1 MKIEQIYTSC
11 LAEAAYYVESNGEA
25 IVIDPMREPR
35 PILDRLKQDNAKL
48 KYIFETHFHADF
60 VSGHIDLNRETGA
73 PIVFGPG
80 AEAGYDIH
88 VGSDNEVFK
97 VGDLTLKLL
106 HTPGHTMESISLLLL
121 DENDKQVCVFTGDV
135 LFIGDVGRPDLA
147 VKSDLTMEDLAG
159 HMFDSLRNKIMPLND
174 DVIVYPNHGAGS
186 ACGKFMSEETFDT
199 LGHQK
204 EVNYALQDMTKESFV
219 DKVLDGLAP
228 PPQYFPKN
236 AMLNK
241 NGYDT
246 YDSIMEHARQA
257 LDPDHVNKLM
267 KDGAL
272 LLDTRDH
279 VTFQKEYVKGSINI
293 SLDGNF
299 ASWVGTLIE
308 DINQAIVLIV
318 EEERIDEAITRLARV
333 GYNNTVGYLQ
343 GCEKEWKDSGFPVDS
358 IESVSAYKLDKL
370 VGEHKDINILDT
382 RRNSEYQS
390 EHVMGSDVY
399 TLDTVYHN
407 LDELDKDKT
416 YYMYCVTGYRSASL
430 ISILKNNGYKNLIN
444 VEGGLDAIRETEIPL
459 SEYVCPTTI
468 L

>member
-1 MKIEQIYTSC
+1 MKVEQIYTNC
-11 LAEAAYYVESNGEA
+11 LAEAAYYIESNGEA
-25 IVIDPMREPR
+25 VVIDPMREPQ
-35 PILDRLKQDNAKL
+35 PILDRLREDQAKL

-60 VSGHIDLNRETGA
+60 VSGHIDLHRETGA

-88 VGSDNEVFK
+88 VGKDNEEFK
-97 VGDLTLKLL
+97 IGDVTLKLL
-106 HTPGHTMESISLLLL
+106 HTPGHTMESASFLLF
-121 DENDKQVCVFTGDV
+121 DEKGKQHCVFTGDC

-147 VKSDLTMEDLAG
+147 VKSNLTQEDLAG
-159 HMFDSLRNKIMPLND
+159 HLYDSLRNKLMPLND

-186 ACGKFMSEETFDT
+186 ACGKLMSEETFDT

-204 EVNYALQDMTKESFV
+204 EVNYALQDMSKAEFI
-219 DKVLDGLAP
+219 DKVLDGLAT

-241 NGYDT
+241 RGYDSLDT
-246 YDSIMEHARQA
+246 ILEHARRA

-272 LLDTRDH
+272 LLDTREH
-279 VTFQKEYVKGSINI
+279 VLFQKEYIPGSVNI
-293 SLDGNF
+293 GLDGNF

-308 DINQAIVLIV
+308 DINQPIVLIV

-343 GCEKEWKDSGFPVDS
+343 GCIKEWKDSGYPVDT
-358 IESVSAYKLDKL
+358 IEFISAYRLDKL
-370 VGEHKDINILDT
+370 IDADEEVNIIDT
-382 RRNSEYQS
+382 RRKSEYES
-390 EHVMGSDVY
+390 EHVMGSEVL
-399 TLDTVYHN
+399 TLDTIKDHMN
-407 LDELDKDKT
+407 ELDKDKT
-416 YYMYCVTGYRSASL
+416 YYMYCLTGYRSASL
-430 ISILKNNGYKNLIN
+430 ISILKNNGYSKLIN
-444 VEGGLDAIRETEIPL
+444 IEGGLDAIRETDIPL

>member
-1 MKIEQIYTSC
+1 MKVEQIYTNC
-11 LAEAAYYVESNGEA
+11 LAEAAYYIESNGEA
-25 IVIDPMREPR
+25 AIIDPMREPR
-35 PILDRLKQDNAKL
+35 PILDRLREDQAEL

-60 VSGHIDLNRETGA
+60 VSGHLDLHRETNA

-80 AEAGYDIH
+80 AEAGYKIH
-88 VGSDNEVFK
+88 VGKDNEEFK
-97 VGDLTLKLL
+97 IGNLTLKLL
-106 HTPGHTMESISLLLL
+106 HTPGHTMESSSYLLL
-121 DENDKQVCVFTGDV
+121 DENGKQYCVFTGDC

-147 VKSDLTMEDLAG
+147 VKSNLTQEDLAG
-159 HMFDSLRNKIMPLND
+159 HLYDSLRNKLMPLND

-186 ACGKFMSEETFDT
+186 ACGKMMSEETFDT

-204 EVNYALQDMTKESFV
+204 EVNYALQDMSKEEFIE
-219 DKVLDGLAP
+219 KVLDGLAT

-236 AMLNK
+236 AMMNK
-241 NGYDT
+241 GG
-246 YDSIMEHARQA
+246 YDSIDVVLEHARRA
-257 LDPDHVNKLM
+257 LDPEHVDKLM

-272 LLDTRDH
+272 LLDTREH
-279 VTFQKEYVKGSINI
+279 ILFQKEYIPGSVNI
-293 SLDGNF
+293 GLDGNF

-308 DINQAIVLIV
+308 DINQPIVLIV
-318 EEERIDEAITRLARV
+318 EEERIDEAIIRLARV

-343 GCEKEWKDSGFPVDS
+343 GCIKEWKDSGYPTDS
-358 IESVSAYKLDKL
+358 IEAISAYKLDKML
-370 VGEHKDINILDT
+370 GEGKNLNILDT

-390 EHVMGSDVY
+390 EHVMGSEVY
-399 TLDTVYHN
+399 TLDTVQHH

-416 YYMYCVTGYRSASL
+416 YYMYCLTGYRSASL

-444 VEGGLDAIRETEIPL
+444 IEGGLDAIKETDIPL